1 MEIKN
6 ARATERLSKKNKP
19 DPDSQINIA
28 GGHDS
33 HSLYSKP
40 VPKKHKAR
48 LLILRSGAAGITE
61 NEILRHCRLSSG
73 RNYLTDLERRL
84 DMQFERIDEANPDGI
99 GSHYR
104 YRFIKRAAQCIK
116 RADVQKVIALV
127 NASAVINGH
136 QPLNQ
141 LDVKAILNL
150 YLDNA
155 AE

>member
-6 ARATERLSKKNKP
+6 ARATERHNELEYANAPLS
-19 DPDSQINIA
+19 IA
-28 GGHDS
+28 
-33 HSLYSKP
+33 SLDDTQPLELKP

-48 LLILRSGAAGITE
+48 VLILRSGASGITE

-84 DMQFERIDEANPDGI
+84 DIQFERIDEANPDGI

-104 YRFIKRAAQCIK
+104 YRFIKRA
-116 RADVQKVIALV
+116 DVQKVITLV
-127 NASAVINGH
+127 NASALSNGH
-136 QPLNQ
+136 AQLNQ
-141 LDVKAILNL
+141 MDVEGILNL
-150 YLDNA
+150 YPDNA

>member
-6 ARATERLSKKNKP
+6 ARATESHSEQTKLVP
-19 DPDSQINIA
+19 DAQINIA
-28 GGHDS
+28 GGHDI

-48 LLILRSGAAGITE
+48 LLILRSGTAGITE

-84 DMQFERIDEANPDGI
+84 DMHFERIDEANPDGV

-104 YRFIKRAAQCIK
+104 YRFIKHS
-116 RADVQKVIALV
+116 DVQKVIALV

-141 LDVKAILNL
+141 LDVEGILKL
-150 YLDNA
+150 YPDSA

>member
-1 MEIKN
+1 MRIKN
-6 ARATERLSKKNKP
+6 ARATERHSEQNKP
-19 DPDSQINIA
+19 VPDAQINIA

-33 HSLYSKP
+33 HLLYSKP
-40 VPKKHKAR
+40 VPKKHNAR

-61 NEILRHCRLSSG
+61 NEILLQCRLPSG
-73 RNYLTDLERRL
+73 RNYVTDLERRL

-104 YRFIKRAAQCIK
+104 YRFIKRAE
-116 RADVQKVIALV
+116 VQKVIALV
-127 NASAVINGH
+127 NASAVNNGH

-141 LDVKAILNL
+141 LDIEAILNL
-150 YLDNA
+150 YTDNA

>member
-6 ARATERLSKKNKP
+6 ARATERHIELEQTSAQM
-19 DPDSQINIA
+19 DIA
-28 GGHDS
+28 GSDDIQ
-33 HSLYSKP
+33 HSCIKP

-48 LLILRSGAAGITE
+48 VLILRSGTTGITE

-73 RNYLTDLERRL
+73 RNYLSELERRL
-84 DMQFERIDEANPDGI
+84 DIQFERIDEPNPDGI

-104 YRFIKRAAQCIK
+104 YRFIKRS
-116 RADVQKVIALV
+116 DVQKVITLV
-127 NASAVINGH
+127 NARAVSNGH

-141 LDVKAILNL
+141 MDVGDILKL
-150 YLDNA
+150 YPDNA

>member
-1 MEIKN
+1 M
-6 ARATERLSKKNKP
+6 
-19 DPDSQINIA
+19 NIA
-28 GGHDS
+28 GSHDS

-61 NEILRHCRLSSG
+61 NEILLQCRLPSG
-73 RNYLTDLERRL
+73 RNYVTDLERRL

-104 YRFIKRAAQCIK
+104 YRFIKRAE
-116 RADVQKVIALV
+116 VQKVIALV
-127 NASAVINGH
+127 NASAVNNGH

-141 LDVKAILNL
+141 LDIEAILNL
-150 YLDNA
+150 YTDNA

>member
-1 MEIKN
+1 V
-6 ARATERLSKKNKP
+6 NKT
-19 DPDSQINIA
+19 N
-28 GGHDS
+28 
-33 HSLYSKP
+33 
-40 VPKKHKAR
+40 
-48 LLILRSGAAGITE
+48 LILMRKLISGAAGITE

-104 YRFIKRAAQCIK
+104 YRFIKRA
-116 RADVQKVIALV
+116 DVQKVITLV
-127 NASAVINGH
+127 NASAVVNGH

-141 LDVKAILNL
+141 LDVEAILKL
-150 YLDNA
+150 YPDNA

>member
-6 ARATERLSKKNKP
+6 ARATERHIELEQTSAQM
-19 DPDSQINIA
+19 DIA
-28 GGHDS
+28 GSNDIQRS
-33 HSLYSKP
+33 DTKP

-48 LLILRSGAAGITE
+48 LLILRSGVSGITE

-73 RNYLTDLERRL
+73 RNYLTELERCL
-84 DMQFERIDEANPDGI
+84 DIRFERIDEANPDGI

-104 YRFIKRAAQCIK
+104 YRFIKRS
-116 RADVQKVIALV
+116 DVQKVITLV
-127 NASAVINGH
+127 NDGAVTNGH

-141 LDVKAILNL
+141 IDVEGILNL
-150 YLDNA
+150 YPENA

>member
-6 ARATERLSKKNKP
+6 ARATERHIELENANAPLS
-19 DPDSQINIA
+19 IA
-28 GGHDS
+28 SVHDIQP
-33 HSLYSKP
+33 LELKP

-48 LLILRSGAAGITE
+48 VLILLSGVSGITE

-84 DMQFERIDEANPDGI
+84 DIQFERIDEANPDGI

-104 YRFIKRAAQCIK
+104 YRFIKRA
-116 RADVQKVIALV
+116 DVQKVITLV
-127 NASAVINGH
+127 NARALSNGH
-136 QPLNQ
+136 PQLNQ
-141 LDVKAILNL
+141 MDVEGILNL
-150 YLDNA
+150 YPDNA